1 MEDVIIIGGG
11 IIGSLIARELS
22 FYEISVLLL
31 DKEEDIPMG
40 STKANSAIVHAGYD
54 PLPGT
59 LKAKTNVE
67 GNRLYKDLCNELK
80 VPFKRIGAYVLAFN
94 DEELKILLELKERGK
109 INGVSEIQLLKR
121 EEILKREPNINREVK
136 YALFFPTS
144 GITNPFLLTIHAL
157 ENAIEN
163 GVQVKLGEEVIRIE
177 NNNIGYKVTTN
188 KSKYY
193 CKYIIN
199 CAGIYADKIIHLLD
213 PDYPFAIT
221 PRKGEYLVLDNKA
234 QNFVKSTI
242 FHVPTQKGKGVLVTP
257 TVDGNILLG
266 PTAENIANK
275 EDKSISMEGLS
286 EIKEKVKKLT
296 PNVPFTLVINI
307 FSGIR
312 ASSTYKDFFVQEI
325 PEFKNILH
333 FAGIDSP
340 GLTSAPS
347 LDKMAVEW
355 LMEKENIKRKRNI
368 KNFEKIVAFK
378 ELTEEEKENLIKED
392 PRWGHIICRCE
403 YVSEM
408 EVRNAINSPLPARNL
423 EAIKKRTRAG
433 MGRCQGA
440 FCSYHIMK
448 ILSDELEIPMN
459 MITLRGGKSFL
470 LNGENKVRWKYAK
483 RS

>member
-163 GVQVKLGEEVIRIE
+163 GVQVKLGEEVIGIE
-177 NNNIGYKVTTN
+177 K
-188 KSKYY
+188 KEH
-193 CKYIIN
+193 
-199 CAGIYADKIIHLLD
+199 GI
-213 PDYPFAIT
+213 
-221 PRKGEYLVLDNKA
+221 
-234 QNFVKSTI
+234 
-242 FHVPTQKGKGVLVTP
+242 
-257 TVDGNILLG
+257 
-266 PTAENIANK
+266 
-275 EDKSISMEGLS
+275 
-286 EIKEKVKKLT
+286 
-296 PNVPFTLVINI
+296 
-307 FSGIR
+307 
-312 ASSTYKDFFVQEI
+312 
-325 PEFKNILH
+325 
-333 FAGIDSP
+333 
-340 GLTSAPS
+340 
-347 LDKMAVEW
+347 
-355 LMEKENIKRKRNI
+355 
-368 KNFEKIVAFK
+368 
-378 ELTEEEKENLIKED
+378 
-392 PRWGHIICRCE
+392 
-403 YVSEM
+403 
-408 EVRNAINSPLPARNL
+408 
-423 EAIKKRTRAG
+423 
-433 MGRCQGA
+433 
-440 FCSYHIMK
+440 
-448 ILSDELEIPMN
+448 
-459 MITLRGGKSFL
+459 
-470 LNGENKVRWKYAK
+470 
-483 RS
+483 